1 MQSDLV
7 LNTFRFNPGRITES
21 TRNVCN
27 HIRENDAATQHVF
40 IQSREPGR
48 LIPCRI
54 VRPEAEDAVGVF
66 LHFHGG
72 GMNDT
77 YLQRLANASR
87 CVTLSVGYRLAPE
100 HPFPE
105 GIQDCFDVADELV
118 KNGTKE
124 FGGSLNFIGGE
135 SAGAYLTVQTFF
147 HLAGVNSKLE
157 TLKGLVLSYGAWSWS
172 WLPSAYM
179 PDTGANNLPSLCDA
193 FESEYGTLAS
203 KETCFDHDLKR
214 PAVSPLYRVLT
225 QLRGRLPPA
234 LFLCGTADPL
244 IDDTI
249 LLSAHWQMAEGQAT
263 VRFIP
268 GAPHAFGAELIS
280 RFLEELR

>member
-1 MQSDLV
+1 MESDLV
-7 LNTFRFNPGRITES
+7 LNTFRFDPGRITES

-40 IQSREPGR
+40 GKAAEMRALEPPPAPHAEFIQIQSREPGR

-72 GMNDT
+72 GMSIGTHYMNDA
-77 YLQRLANASR
+77 YLQRLANASC

-100 HPFPE
+100 YPFPE
-105 GIQDCFDVADELV
+105 GIQDCFDVADHLV
-118 KNGTKE
+118 KNATKE
-124 FGGSLNFIGGE
+124 FGGPLNFIGGE

-147 HLAGVNSKLE
+147 HLAGTNSKLE

-179 PDTGANNLPSLCDA
+179 PDTVCLDIRKLVTFSDLFIAEGANNLPSLCDA

-203 KETCFDHDLKR
+203 KETCFDHNLKR
-214 PAVSPLYRVLT
+214 PAVSPR
-225 QLRGRLPPA
+225 
-234 LFLCGTADPL
+234 LCG
-244 IDDTI
+244 
-249 LLSAHWQMAEGQAT
+249 AT
-263 VRFIP
+263 
-268 GAPHAFGAELIS
+268 S
-280 RFLEELR
+280 RTW